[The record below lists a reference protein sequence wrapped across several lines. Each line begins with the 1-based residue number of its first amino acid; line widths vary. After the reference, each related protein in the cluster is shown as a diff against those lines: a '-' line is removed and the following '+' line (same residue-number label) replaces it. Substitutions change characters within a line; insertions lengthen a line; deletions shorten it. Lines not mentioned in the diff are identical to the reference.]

1 MDASTASASTQPA
14 AAGPHRIAP
23 EAFAERARAIEAEV
37 GKVIVGQRELVRHTL
52 VGLLAN
58 SHVLLEGVP
67 GLGKTMLVRTIADVI
82 DCTFN
87 RVQFTPDLM
96 PADITGTNIL
106 IEEGGSRVFRF
117 QPGPIF
123 ANLVL
128 ADEINRATPKTQS
141 SLLEAMQEH
150 QVTVARSRYP
160 LDPPFFVLATQ
171 NPLEMEGTYPL
182 PEAQLDR
189 FLLKVMVPFP
199 SEADLISI
207 IDRTTGADAP
217 AAQHVASAAEIVEMQ
232 RLARAVPIAP
242 HITAYAVSVLA
253 ATHPDNGRA
262 PSIVRQYVRYGGSPR
277 GAQALVTAG
286 KILALMD
293 GRYNVSVDDV
303 RAAALPALRHRVIL
317 NFEGEAEGIT
327 TEAVVRT
334 ILDEVAPPS
343 VE

>member
-1 MDASTASASTQPA
+1 MMDMTA
-14 AAGPHRIAP
+14 
-23 EAFAERARAIEAEV
+23 EVERAAPAELSAHEFARTAEV
-37 GKVIVGQRELVRHTL
+37 IRSEIARVIVGQSDLVRHTL
-52 VGLLAN
+52 TCLLAN
-58 SHVLLEGVP
+58 GHALLEGVP

-82 DCTFN
+82 DCSFN
-87 RVQFTPDLM
+87 RIQFTPDLM

-106 IEEGGSRVFRF
+106 IEEGGARVFRF
-117 QPGPIF
+117 QPGPVF

-150 QVTVARSRYP
+150 QVTVARQRYP

-189 FLLKVMVPFP
+189 FLFKVMVPFP
-199 SEADLISI
+199 SEEDLVRIV
-207 IDRTTGADAP
+207 DRTTGSDS
-217 AAQHVASAAEIVEMQ
+217 ASASKACTAAEIVEMQ
-232 RLARAVPIAP
+232 RLARSVPIAP
-242 HITAYAVSVLA
+242 HVTAYAVSLLA
-253 ATHPDNGRA
+253 ATHPDQPRA
-262 PSIVRQYVRYGGSPR
+262 PELVRDYVRYGGSPR

-286 KILALMD
+286 KIGALLD
-293 GRYNVSVDDV
+293 GRFNVSIDDV

-327 TEAVVRT
+327 PEAVIRS
-334 ILDEVAPPS
+334 ILDNVAPPA

>member
-1 MDASTASASTQPA
+1 MDTTLEAGSAPRLT
-14 AAGPHRIAP
+14 P
-23 EAFAERARAIEAEV
+23 EAFAAQAINIEREV
-37 GKVIVGQRELVRHTL
+37 GRVIVGQRELVRQT
-52 VGLLAN
+52 VTALLAN

-82 DCTFN
+82 DCNFN
-87 RVQFTPDLM
+87 RIQFTPDLM

-106 IEEGGSRVFRF
+106 VEEEGKRIFRF

-150 QVTVARSRYP
+150 QVTVARQRYP

-189 FLLKVMVPFP
+189 FLFKVMVPFP
-199 SEADLISI
+199 SEEDLVTIM
-207 IDRTTGADAP
+207 DRTTGADSVTAEK
-217 AAQHVASAAEIVEMQ
+217 VCTAAEIVAMQ

-242 HITAYAVSVLA
+242 HVTAYAVSLLA
-253 ATHPDNGRA
+253 ATHPDQPRA
-262 PSIVRQYVRYGGSPR
+262 PQLVREYVRYGGSPR

-286 KILALMD
+286 KIYALLD
-293 GRYNVSVDDV
+293 GRFNVAIDDI
-303 RAAALPALRHRVIL
+303 RAVVMPAFRHRIIL

-327 TEAVVRT
+327 TEAIVRT
-334 ILDEVAPPS
+334 ILDAIPAPS

>member
-1 MDASTASASTQPA
+1 METTTME
-14 AAGPHRIAP
+14 AGGAPRLTP
-23 EAFAERARAIEAEV
+23 EAFADRAAAIEREV
-37 GKVIVGQRELVRHTL
+37 GRVIVGQRELVRQT
-52 VGLLAN
+52 VTTLLAN

-82 DCTFN
+82 DCAFS
-87 RVQFTPDLM
+87 RIQFTPDLM

-106 IEEGGSRVFRF
+106 IEEEGKRIFRF

-150 QVTVARSRYP
+150 QVTVARNRYP

-189 FLLKVMVPFP
+189 FLFKVMVPFP
-199 SEADLISI
+199 SEEDLITI
-207 IDRTTGADAP
+207 MDRTTGSEEVTAGK
-217 AAQHVASAAEIVEMQ
+217 VCTAAEIVEMQ

-242 HITAYAVSVLA
+242 HVTAYAVSLLS
-253 ATHPDNGRA
+253 ATHPDQPRA
-262 PSIVRQYVRYGGSPR
+262 PQIVREYVRYGGSPR

-286 KILALMD
+286 KIYALLD
-293 GRYNVSVDDV
+293 GRFNVAIDDV
-303 RAAALPALRHRVIL
+303 RAVALPSLRHRVIL

-327 TEAVVRT
+327 PEAIVRS
-334 ILDEVAPPS
+334 ILDAVPAPT

>member
-1 MDASTASASTQPA
+1 MNIETTLPDSA
-14 AAGPHRIAP
+14 RLAP
-23 EAFAERARAIEAEV
+23 EAFAERAQAIEREI
-37 GKVIVGQRELVRHTL
+37 GQVIVGQAALVRQTL
-52 VGLLAN
+52 TGLLAN

-82 DCTFN
+82 DCTFS
-87 RVQFTPDLM
+87 RIQFTPDLM

-106 IEEGGSRVFRF
+106 IEEDGQRIFKF

-123 ANLVL
+123 ANLIL

-150 QVTVARSRYP
+150 QVTVARQRFA
-160 LDPPFFVLATQ
+160 LEAPFFVLATQ

-189 FLLKVMVPFP
+189 FIFKVMVPFP
-199 SEADLISI
+199 SEEDLVKIM
-207 IDRTTGADAP
+207 DRTTGSDS
-217 AAQHVASAAEIVEMQ
+217 VTASKVCTAAEIVEMQ

-242 HITAYAVSVLA
+242 HVTAYAVSVLA
-253 ATHPDNGRA
+253 ATHPDQPRA
-262 PSIVRQYVRYGGSPR
+262 PGLVRDYVRYGGSPR
-277 GAQALVTAG
+277 GAQALVTGG
-286 KILALMD
+286 KIYALLD
-293 GRYNVSVDDV
+293 GRFNVSIDDI
-303 RAAALPALRHRVIL
+303 RAVAIPALRHRIIL

-327 TEAVVRT
+327 TEAVVRS
-334 ILDEVAPPS
+334 ILDAVVAPT